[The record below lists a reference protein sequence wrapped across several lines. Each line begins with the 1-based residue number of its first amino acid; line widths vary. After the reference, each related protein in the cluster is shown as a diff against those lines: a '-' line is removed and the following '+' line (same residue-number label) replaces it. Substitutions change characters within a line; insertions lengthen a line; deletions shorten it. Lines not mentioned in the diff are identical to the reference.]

1 MVLFSKMT
9 DLDYMK
15 IALELAKEAEFAGE
29 IPVGAIVVLND
40 KIIGKGFNKRES
52 KYDIS
57 SHAEIEA
64 IKAAEKTLGN
74 WRLDGATLYV
84 TLEPCLMCSG
94 AILQSRVSKVV
105 FGSRDE
111 KDGAIVSNYFVFD
124 SPCSHER
131 PLVYGEVL
139 KEECDALLKSF
150 FSSKR
155 K

>member
-1 MVLFSKMT
+1 
-9 DLDYMK
+9 MK
-15 IALELAKEAEFAGE
+15 IAYELAKEAGFAGE
-29 IPVGAIVVLND
+29 IPVGAVVVLND

-52 KYDIS
+52 KFDIS

-64 IKAAEKTLGN
+64 IKDAEKTLGN
-74 WRLDGATLYV
+74 WRLVGATLYV

-131 PLVYGEVL
+131 PLVYGDIL
-139 KEECDALLKSF
+139 KEECDALLKDF
-150 FSSKR
+150 FASKR

>member
-1 MVLFSKMT
+1 MT

-15 IALELAKEAEFAGE
+15 IAYELAKEAGFAGE
-29 IPVGAIVVLND
+29 IPVGAVVVLND

-52 KYDIS
+52 KFDIS

-64 IKAAEKTLGN
+64 IKDAEKTLGN
-74 WRLDGATLYV
+74 WRLDGTTLYV

-131 PLVYGEVL
+131 PLVYGDIL
-139 KEECDALLKSF
+139 KEECDALLKDF
-150 FSSKR
+150 FASKR

>member
-1 MVLFSKMT
+1 MT

-15 IALELAKEAEFAGE
+15 IAYELAKEAGFAGE
-29 IPVGAIVVLND
+29 IPVGAVVVLND

-52 KYDIS
+52 KFDIS

-64 IKAAEKTLGN
+64 IKDAEKTLGN
-74 WRLDGATLYV
+74 WRLDGAALYV

-124 SPCSHER
+124 PPCSHER
-131 PLVYGEVL
+131 PLVYGDIL
-139 KEECDALLKSF
+139 KEECDALLKDF
-150 FSSKR
+150 FASKR

>member
-1 MVLFSKMT
+1 MQK
-9 DLDYMK
+9 
-15 IALELAKEAEFAGE
+15 ALELAKEAGIAGE

-40 KIIGKGFNKRES
+40 KIIGQGFNKRES
-52 KYDIS
+52 KFDIS

-64 IKAAEKTLGN
+64 IKDAEKTLGN
-74 WRLDGATLYV
+74 WRLDGAILYV

-94 AILQSRVSKVV
+94 AILQSRLSKVV

-139 KEECDALLKSF
+139 KDECDALLKSF
-150 FSSKR
+150 FASKR